1 MIDEIDYFPK
11 RDKYKKNKPVDDDW
25 NALKKKRQQ
34 QDSKIKKSKNPSGKD
49 TPPQN
54 PASKS

>member
-11 RDKYKKNKPVDDDW
+11 RDKFKNNKPVDDDW
-25 NALKKKRQQ
+25 NALKKKREQ
-34 QDSKIKKSKNPSGKD
+34 QDSKIKKSKKVSDKD

-54 PASKS
+54 PDPKS

>member
-25 NALKKKRQQ
+25 NALKKKREQ
-34 QDSKIKKSKNPSGKD
+34 QDSQIKEKKKSPGKIPP
-49 TPPQN
+49 PPQN
-54 PASKS
+54 PDS

>member
-11 RDKYKKNKPVDDDW
+11 RDKFKKNKPVGDDW
-25 NALKKKRQQ
+25 NALKKKREQ
-34 QDSKIKKSKNPSGKD
+34 QDSKIKKSKKVSGKD

-54 PASKS
+54 PDPKS